1 MSRLR
6 LFAAVQPGFEKVLE
20 TELWK
25 LGINQ
30 KVDVQAGGIAF
41 DGMLRHMYR
50 ANLWSRVA
58 SRILV
63 RAEPFFANTFSELV
77 KRAKE
82 IPWEDYLILNTPV
95 DIRVTCRK
103 SRLYHSD
110 AVAQRVATAIGERMG
125 FPPMVVSGEIA
136 GPVQPQQIIVRLV
149 RDKCQISIDS
159 SGTHLHKRGY
169 RQRTGKAPL
178 RETLAAGL
186 LLEMGYDGSQ
196 AFVDPLC
203 GSGTFPIEAALIA
216 ENRAPGR
223 HRKFQFMHWPSF
235 DFKEWQSQLDNADA
249 EAREATVNIAGF
261 DRDKGTIETATA
273 NAAAAGVNANF
284 SQAAL
289 SAVLVKDNA
298 GVLLSNLPYGKR
310 IGGNSPRDLRD
321 LYATFGY
328 ALETEFAGWT
338 YGFLAGTH
346 DLANATRQKLTRR
359 TVENGGLKTIFCTKK

>member
-20 TELWK
+20 QELWQ

-30 KVDVQAGGIAF
+30 KVEVQAGGVAF
-41 DGMLRHMYR
+41 DGMLKHLYR

-77 KRAKE
+77 KRASQV
-82 IPWEDYLILNTPV
+82 PWEEYLILNTPV

-110 AVAQRVATAIGERMG
+110 AVAQRIATAIGERMG
-125 FPPMVVSGEIA
+125 FPPLVVSGESK

-186 LLEMGYDGSQ
+186 LMEMGYDGSQ

-223 HRKFQFMHWPSF
+223 QRTYQFMHWPTF
-235 DFKEWQSQLDNADA
+235 DLTEWQAQLDKADA
-249 EAREATVNIAGF
+249 GVKPAIVNISGF

-273 NAAAAGVNANF
+273 NANEAGATVSF

-289 SAVLVKDNA
+289 SAVLVKNST
-298 GVLLSNLPYGKR
+298 GILLSNLPYGKR

-328 ALETEFAGWT
+328 ALETEFAGWQF
-338 YGFLAGTH
+338 GFLAGSH
-346 DLANATRQKLTRR
+346 DLANATRQTLKRR
-359 TVENGGLKTIFCTKK
+359 TVENGGIKTIFCTKK